1 MSLQIWI
8 WAHLHIRYMHLG
20 GQMPM
25 VWSLGWLSWQFE
37 MNGLPTVPNFN
48 GTPVFGILAGDPRE
62 RKLQQVKYSH
72 RLANIFVTVCERN
85 PCFESSQD
93 LCPAVHTNVSRS
105 LYPSS
110 KCIASWGTFRP
121 GMRSTKTCQF
131 LVPKTIVHGLWP
143 TFVVLNCEHTAISIP
158 QRHQIGQRSTI
169 SSSYKSWV
177 KLTGRNSHCKTAKVA
192 WRGRGCGTDELLCAV
207 GGSGQ
212 GHRVSA
218 ARVQCCHGMEAI
230 IIA

>member
-25 VWSLGWLSWQFE
+25 VWSLRWLSWQFE

-143 TFVVLNCEHTAISIP
+143 TFSGIKLWAYCNINTP
-158 QRHQIGQRSTI
+158 KTPNRSTFHDFI
-169 SSSYKSWV
+169 
-177 KLTGRNSHCKTAKVA
+177 KLQILGETDRAK
-192 WRGRGCGTDELLCAV
+192 LPL
-207 GGSGQ
+207 
-212 GHRVSA
+212 
-218 ARVQCCHGMEAI
+218 
-230 IIA
+230 